1 MRAVIYARYSSDNQ
15 REASIEDQLEVCRR
29 YINRQGW
36 TLVRGYEDRA
46 LSGASDQRPAY
57 QQMLADAEVRR
68 FDVVVSEALD
78 RLGRRLSEVARL
90 YDHLEFRG
98 ISLHAVNIGEVTTMH
113 VGLLGTMAQLYLS
126 DLKDK
131 TRRGQLGR
139 ALVGKIPGGKAYGYR
154 LVAGEP
160 GERQIDKAEAIVV
173 RRIFREFAAGMSPQA
188 IAKALNAE
196 RIPGPNGRQWRDTT
210 IRGQIDRGTGILN
223 NSLYV
228 GRIEWN
234 RCSYV
239 KDPKSGKR
247 VARPNPK
254 DLWEIVNVPKLRVVD
269 DDLWKAV
276 KLRQRKL
283 SFEIQRD
290 DSGNAL
296 NRAHRRKFLLSGLL
310 KCGCCAGGFTIV
322 AQDRYG
328 CATHRS
334 KGTCSNNATVSRQEI
349 EARVLGGLK
358 EKLLAPELVREF
370 VRPFQEEVNRTNAE
384 REQQF
389 RADRQQLDSIKRKIA
404 GIVTAIEEGDYS
416 RALGDRL
423 ADLEKQQELLEA
435 RLTEAPPPSVRL
447 HPRLAEVYA
456 EKIQQLEKA
465 LNDPAIRAE
474 AADVLRSLIDRIE
487 LRPGGEGQS
496 IAATLHGALAQIL
509 TLCDDTGRKLPKA
522 GASGSQLSP
531 SPWAASRVGV
541 GAVPGDPSECRKQA
555 ENCLRLARVAPMLSA
570 HFEELAQRWLRVADD
585 LERAEAYL
593 AKLRAAKD
601 QAG

>member
-29 YINRQGW
+29 YIHRQGW
-36 TLVRGYEDRA
+36 NLVRSYEDRA

-57 QQMLADAEVRR
+57 QQMLADAEAGQ
-68 FDVVVSEALD
+68 FDVLVSEALD
-78 RLGRRLSEVARL
+78 RLGRRLSDVARL

-98 ISLHAVNIGEVTTMH
+98 VMLHAVNIGQVTTMH

-139 ALVGKIPGGKAYGYR
+139 ALVGKIPGGRAYGYR
-154 LVAGEP
+154 LVDGQP
-160 GERQIDKAEAIVV
+160 GERQVDESEALVV
-173 RRIFREFAAGMSPQA
+173 RRIFRDFSAGMSPQA
-188 IAKALNAE
+188 ITKALNKE
-196 RIPGPNGRQWRDTT
+196 GVSGPDGRQWRDTT
-210 IRGQIDRGTGILN
+210 IRGQADRGTGILN
-223 NSLYV
+223 NSLYA

-254 DLWEIVNVPKLRVVD
+254 DLWEVVDVPKLRIVD
-269 DDLWKAV
+269 QDLWEAV
-276 KLRQRKL
+276 KLRQREL
-283 SFEIQRD
+283 SFEIRRD
-290 DSGNAL
+290 NGGNAL
-296 NRAHRRKFLLSGLL
+296 NCAHRRKFLLSGLL
-310 KCGCCAGGFTIV
+310 KCGCCGGGFTIV

-334 KGTCSNNATVSRQEI
+334 KGTCHNSATVTRQEI
-349 EARVLGGLK
+349 EGRVLGGLK

-370 VRPFQEEVNRTNAE
+370 VRAFQEEVNRTNAE
-384 REQQF
+384 REEQF

-404 GIVTAIEEGDYS
+404 GIVSAIEEGDYS
-416 RALGDRL
+416 RALGERL
-423 ADLEKQQELLEA
+423 ASLEKQQELLEG
-435 RLTEAPPPSVRL
+435 RLSEAPPSTVRL

-474 AADVLRSLIDRIE
+474 AADVLRSLIDRID
-487 LRPGGEGQS
+487 LRPGSDRKG
-496 IAATLHGALAQIL
+496 IAATLHGELTQIL
-509 TLCDDTGRKLPKA
+509 ALCDNSSRKQKLPKA
-522 GASGSQLSP
+522 GASGSQLSVV
-531 SPWAASRVGV
+531 A
-541 GAVPGDPSECRKQA
+541 GAR
-555 ENCLRLARVAPMLSA
+555 N
-570 HFEELAQRWLRVADD
+570 QR
-585 LERAEAYL
+585 YL
-593 AKLRAAKD
+593 HLDHAIL
-601 QAG
+601 